1 MPKNIGHIKILS
13 PAKINLF
20 LCVTGKRTDGY
31 HELVTLMCCI
41 KLYDTIRLQTG
52 ERVTT
57 VSCDH
62 PEVPE
67 DDKNI
72 AWQAADLFMT
82 RLKRQREVSNGGVRI
97 SIEKKIPVAAGLGGG
112 SSNAAAVFLGLN
124 RIYDHP
130 FAKDEIFEMG
140 VSIGADVPFLIQ
152 KKPAI
157 ATGIGDKLKAYNG
170 LRPLKILLVCPGF
183 GVSTTM
189 VYKNM
194 NLGLTK
200 CAKKLKQFH
209 SDRLDFDI
217 KKHLCNDLEP
227 VTGGLY
233 PDIFAVKESL
243 LNEGAIGVLM
253 SGSGPTVF
261 GVFSNSDE
269 LQRAKKALSI
279 KHPWQLISTDLII

>member
-1 MPKNIGHIKILS
+1 MPQDFGHIKILS

-20 LCVTGKRTDGY
+20 LQVTGKRADGY

-41 KLYDTIRLQTG
+41 RLYDTIILKPG
-52 ERVTT
+52 EPVTT
-57 VSCDH
+57 VTCDH

-67 DDKNI
+67 GDKNI
-72 AWQAADLFMT
+72 AWKAAELFLENLKKRKNT
-82 RLKRQREVSNGGVRI
+82 RDTGVRI

-124 RIYDHP
+124 RIYGYP
-130 FAKDEIFEMG
+130 FSKDEIMKMG
-140 VSIGADVPFLIQ
+140 VLTGADIPFLIQ
-152 KKPAI
+152 QKPAI
-157 ATGIGDKLKAYNG
+157 ATGIGDKLSVYNG

-183 GVSTTM
+183 GVSTAM
-189 VYKNM
+189 IYKNL

-217 KKHLCNDLEP
+217 KKHLCNDLES
-227 VTGGLY
+227 VSGDLH
-233 PDIFAVKESL
+233 PDIFAAKDAL
-243 LNEGAIGVLM
+243 LDEGANGALM

-261 GVFSNSDE
+261 GIFNNSDKMNK
-269 LQRAKKALSI
+269 AKEALSG
-279 KHPWQLISTDLII
+279 KHPWQLISTDLMI